1 MHNSREIVSSR
12 DIYVCAIG
20 YLLNDLTE
28 IDQIGRIENGPRVA
42 ADDSRRN
49 GRSNTRDRNPWVV
62 QAKYGVVARNS
73 HHFVLVLCEPID
85 TEFFAVIECQLSN
98 NRAERHL

>member
-12 DIYVCAIG
+12 EIYVCASG

-42 ADDSRRN
+42 ADDSRGN
-49 GRSNTRDRNPWVV
+49 GRSNTRDRNKGIVV
-62 QAKYGVVARNS
+62 PKYGVVAGNS
-73 HHFVLVLCEPID
+73 HQFVLVLGEPID
-85 TEFFAVIECQLSN
+85 TEFFIIIERQLSN
-98 NRAERHL
+98 NRAE